1 MQKSKEASTKHT
13 LATGGH
19 YYSTRSFLCT
29 LSPKDGVN
37 VAHRVYLL
45 TVQVES
51 FGFLTVVVQIF
62 RLQHV
67 LMNNIIERA
76 LFSIF

>member
-1 MQKSKEASTKHT
+1 M
-13 LATGGH
+13 
-19 YYSTRSFLCT
+19 
-29 LSPKDGVN
+29 N